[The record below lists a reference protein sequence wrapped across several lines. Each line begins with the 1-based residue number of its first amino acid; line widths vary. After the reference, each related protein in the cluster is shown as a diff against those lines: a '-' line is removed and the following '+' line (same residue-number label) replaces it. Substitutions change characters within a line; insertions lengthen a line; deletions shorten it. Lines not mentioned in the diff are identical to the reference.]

1 MTSLMKKLETVP
13 VGAVAVHPRNPN
25 EGDVEAIAESLKEN
39 QQFVPIVVQRA
50 TGYVLSGNHTLL
62 AAQHLGHKTIDVVYV
77 DVDDD
82 RALRI
87 MLAANKTRDRGKG
100 YKDPILAEIMSE
112 LDGDYAGT
120 GWEADEVDDLMASLG
135 DEVELPYH
143 SSLADYAES
152 DDEFNARAARL
163 AAPSAG
169 GTGSGSVRETIIVL
183 DGDQH
188 DELHLLFTRARAIA
202 SMAMMTNGE
211 LTLQAMRLLMDE
223 AE

>member
-1 MTSLMKKLETVP
+1 MTQLETVP
-13 VGAVAVHPRNPN
+13 TDAISVHPRNPN
-25 EGDVEAIAESLKEN
+25 DGDVDSIADSLAEN
-39 QQFVPIVVQRA
+39 KQFLPVVVQKS

-62 AAQHLGHKTIDVVYV
+62 AAQQLKHKTIDVVYV
-77 DVDDD
+77 DVDDE

-87 MLAANKTRDRGKG
+87 MLAANKTRDRNKG
-100 YKDPILAEIMSE
+100 YREPLLAEIMSE

-120 GWEADEVDDLMASLG
+120 GWDPDEVDDLMAALG
-135 DEVELPYH
+135 DEIELPYQP
-143 SSLADYAES
+143 SGAAFAES
-152 DDEFNARAARL
+152 DDEFADRAARL

-188 DELHLLFTRARAIA
+188 EELHLLFTRARAIA

-211 LTLQAMRLLMDE
+211 LTLQAMRLLMDDPE
-223 AE
+223 